1 VKRTGRKRTYSKV
14 RKPTKF
20 QRKRIK
26 LAGKEGFTVS
36 PLAEKPTLP
45 LVCVSSHEVPAP
57 GPTSVVNREVKRD
70 GAGHALTYD
79 KLIKD
84 PGAVPFRFEIPAEVE
99 DLKLY

>member
-1 VKRTGRKRTYSKV
+1 MKRTGRKRTYSKV

-45 LVCVSSHEVPAP
+45 PVCVSSHEVPAP

-70 GAGHALTYD
+70 GAGHVLTYD

-84 PGAVPFRFEIPAEVE
+84 PGAVPFRFELPPEVE